1 MLQCKEEDM
10 VRGILYY
17 LLVWLAVSLAL
28 FVYNHLSRRE
38 KFNLWRCAG
47 YGLLTAT
54 VALGL
59 VLLMVYLF

>member
-1 MLQCKEEDM
+1 M

-17 LLVWLAVSLAL
+17 LLVWLVVSAGL
-28 FVYNHLSRRE
+28 FGYHHLSRRE
-38 KFNLWRCAG
+38 KMNVWRCTG